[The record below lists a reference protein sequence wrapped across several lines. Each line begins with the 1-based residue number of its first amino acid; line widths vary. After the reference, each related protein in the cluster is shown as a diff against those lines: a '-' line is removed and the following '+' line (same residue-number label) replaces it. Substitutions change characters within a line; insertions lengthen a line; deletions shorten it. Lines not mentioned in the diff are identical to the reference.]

1 MTAILLFGSNGQL
14 GARLTAALTYAGYE
28 VTALDRAQFDFAEA
42 TAKQVETTL
51 RAVEPALII
60 NAVAYTA
67 VDKAESQ
74 YDLALRINGEMPRML
89 AEAAKAAAI
98 PFLHFS
104 TDYVFDGVRGRY
116 TESAPTNPLNA
127 YGETKL
133 AGEEGVSAAGGHVF
147 RLQWVYDTRGQNF
160 LRTMQKLLAEKPALN
175 IVADQMGAPSS
186 ARDLAHAVTQAVPL
200 IMASTLPAGVYHL
213 TAAGYTS
220 WHGFTCAI
228 AKLLNHTIPIH
239 PITSAEYPLP
249 ATRPLDGRLDCSA
262 LAAHGIALPHWQ
274 DGLKTLLTE
283 HSL

>member
-14 GARLTAALTYAGYE
+14 GARLSAALTAAGYE
-28 VTALDRAQFDFAEA
+28 VTALDRAAFDFAEA
-42 TAKQVETTL
+42 TPKQIETTL

-74 YDLALRINGEMPRML
+74 YDLAMRINAELPRQL
-89 AEAAKAAAI
+89 AEAAQTAGI

-127 YGETKL
+127 YGETKR
-133 AGEEGVSAAGGHVF
+133 AGEEGVLAAGGYVF
-147 RLQWVYDTRGQNF
+147 RLQWVYDARGQNF
-160 LRTMQKLLAEKPALN
+160 LLTMKRLLSEKPALS
-175 IVADQMGAPSS
+175 IVADQIGAPSC
-186 ARDLAHAVTQAVPL
+186 ARDLADAVTRAVPL
-200 IMASTLPAGVYHL
+200 MLEKKLAAGVYHL
-213 TAAGYTS
+213 AAGGYTS
-220 WHGFTCAI
+220 WHGFACAI
-228 AKLLNHTIPIH
+228 AAFLQREIPIQ

-262 LAAHGIALPHWQ
+262 LAAHGIALPHWHAA
-274 DGLKTLLTE
+274 LKTLLTE
-283 HSL
+283 QPE